1 MKDVAILTKYYKN
14 YNYGGML
21 QGYALHKVVQ
31 NLGYSCDI
39 ISYNVGENKNPVYS
53 NLLQQCKQYGIKS
66 ASGKVIE
73 KCTGKMKFLIKDILD
88 IRRQK
93 FDEFMNETNSNTE
106 VFNDSNLT
114 RLNDEYKYFISGSDQ
129 VWNPNAVRLL
139 YLQGFVD
146 DTKTRIAYEA
156 SFGRDNLSE
165 FEANKMIPYIKKFNY
180 LGIREKTGTE
190 LLKKYI
196 DNHIE
201 TVLDPTMLLTQNEWD
216 SVSSKQIVNED
227 YAIFYFFS
235 NSYNVR
241 KKSEEFCKK
250 NNLKM
255 VLIPYAKQEYNFYD
269 SKGESIRINDIGPK
283 EFVSMIKYAK
293 YVFTDSFHGAVFS
306 IIYNKPFVVF
316 ERNKKGHVSMNSRL
330 YDLLDTFEL
339 KDRLINDYENL
350 NDVGEID
357 YSYVNIILDK
367 EKNKSLS
374 FLKKSLNN

>member
-31 NLGYSCDI
+31 NLGHSCDI

-146 DTKTRIAYEA
+146 DTKTRIAYAA
-156 SFGRDNLSE
+156 SFGRDNLSK

-196 DNHIE
+196 DNPIE
-201 TVLDPTMLLTQNEWD
+201 TVLDPTMLLTQNEWN

-235 NSYNVR
+235 NSYNIR

-255 VLIPYAKQEYNFYD
+255 ALIPYAKQEYNFYD
-269 SKGESIRINDIGPK
+269 SKGECIRINDIGPK

-350 NDVGEID
+350 DDIGEID
-357 YSYVNIILDK
+357 YSSVNILLDK

-374 FLKKSLNN
+374 YLKKSLNN

>member
-53 NLLQQCKQYGIKS
+53 NLLQQCKQYGIKP

-146 DTKTRIAYEA
+146 DTKTRIAYAA

>member
-146 DTKTRIAYEA
+146 DTKTRIAYAA

-165 FEANKMIPYIKKFNY
+165 FVVNKMIPYIKKFNY

>member
-146 DTKTRIAYEA
+146 DTKTRIAYAA

>member
-146 DTKTRIAYEA
+146 DTKTRIAYAA

-293 YVFTDSFHGAVFS
+293 YVFTDSFHGAVFLL
-306 IIYNKPFVVF
+306 IYNKPFVVF